1 MSNLPQL
8 FVPLLTIYMFKN
20 MDEKLVDKEY
30 LLEKLPGKYG
40 WTYTI
45 IPEIRP
51 DPNAPFNWV
60 KVRGT
65 IDSYQIKGY
74 RLMPSGDVMPSGK
87 GGLFLAVN
95 AEIRKKI
102 QKQAGDYVHIVL
114 YPDNE
119 PIEIPKEFLLCL
131 QDDIVALQFLIR
143 SLKANNTNT
152 SGGYIRQ
159 GGSRP
164 ELTGLPKQ

>member
-1 MSNLPQL
+1 
-8 FVPLLTIYMFKN
+8 

-65 IDSYQIKGY
+65 IDNYQIKGY

-87 GGLFLAVN
+87 GVLFLAVN

-159 GGSRP
+159 RENRP

>member
-8 FVPLLTIYMFKN
+8 FVPLLIIHIFKN

-51 DPNAPFNWV
+51 APNAPFNWV

-65 IDSYQIKGY
+65 IDRYQIKDY

-87 GGLFLAVN
+87 GVLFLAVN

-102 QKQAGDYVHIVL
+102 QKQA
-114 YPDNE
+114 
-119 PIEIPKEFLLCL
+119 
-131 QDDIVALQFLIR
+131 DDIVALQFFNSLIE
-143 SLKANNTNT
+143 SEQYK
-152 SGGYIRQ
+152 YIRWIYSAKGEQ
-159 GGSRP
+159 TKVDRIAKTVTKLADRKKFADK
-164 ELTGLPKQ
+164 E

>member
-1 MSNLPQL
+1 
-8 FVPLLTIYMFKN
+8 

-87 GGLFLAVN
+87 GVLFLAVN

-114 YPDNE
+114 YP
-119 PIEIPKEFLLCL
+119 
-131 QDDIVALQFLIR
+131 
-143 SLKANNTNT
+143 S
-152 SGGYIRQ
+152 Y
-159 GGSRP
+159 
-164 ELTGLPKQ
+164 

>member
-8 FVPLLTIYMFKN
+8 FVPLLIIHIFKN

-65 IDSYQIKGY
+65 IDRYQIKDY

-87 GGLFLAVN
+87 GVLFLAVN

-119 PIEIPKEFLLCL
+119 PIEIPAKGEQTKVDRIAKTVTKLADRKKFADKE
-131 QDDIVALQFLIR
+131 
-143 SLKANNTNT
+143 
-152 SGGYIRQ
+152 
-159 GGSRP
+159 
-164 ELTGLPKQ
+164 